1 MVFHAF
7 LLICAL
13 GAQAPPPPQQSVPA
27 AQIQKPAPPAPQ
39 KVYNE
44 TADAKAQIAAAIDG
58 IKDDDTRVLIVWG
71 ANDDEK
77 STAFPTALY
86 GGPNVAPEVAQQ
98 LRKMMS
104 DEFRVVRVDV
114 GHLDKNQDVAQK
126 YTHLVAG
133 QLPFVTVLDKNGN
146 VLADQGTR
154 EFLAEPGAK
163 GPFDSAKIA
172 AFLTKY
178 QAPPP
183 PAAGPLFKAAL
194 EQGKREGKTIFVWFS
209 APW

>member
-7 LLICAL
+7 LFLTAL
-13 GAQAPPPPQQSVPA
+13 SGQATSPPQQATPP
-27 AQIQKPAPPAPQ
+27 AQIQRPATPAPR
-39 KVYNE
+39 KIYNE
-44 TADAKAQIAAAIDG
+44 TADAKAQIAAAIDA
-58 IKDDDTRVLIVWG
+58 IKDDGTRVLIVWG

-77 STAFPTALY
+77 STAFSAALY
-86 GGPNVAPEVAQQ
+86 GGPGAPPEVAQQ
-98 LRKMMS
+98 MRKMMS
-104 DEFRVVRVDV
+104 DEFRVVTVDV

-126 YTHLVAG
+126 YARLAPGMLPHL
-133 QLPFVTVLDKNGN
+133 TVLDNKGEIL
-146 VLADQGTR
+146 VSQPTR

-163 GPFDSAKIA
+163 SPFDSGKIA

-183 PAAGPLFKAAL
+183 PAAALLFKTAV
-194 EQGKREGKTIFVWFS
+194 EQGKREGKTVFVWFS